1 MGSRLTGFLRG
12 LIGSGASGEGP
23 QDAGATVDY
32 KGYTIRPASRRQ
44 GAQWLTVGVIS
55 KAFDGGDIKE
65 HHFIRADTYGSKQD
79 ADDCSVL
86 KAKQIIDEQGDKM
99 FQKS

>member
-1 MGSRLTGFLRG
+1 MT
-12 LIGSGASGEGP
+12 
-23 QDAGATVDY
+23 
-32 KGYTIRPASRRQ
+32 
-44 GAQWLTVGVIS
+44 WLTVGVIT
-55 KAFDGGDIKE
+55 KAVDGDTKE

-99 FQKS
+99 FRNA